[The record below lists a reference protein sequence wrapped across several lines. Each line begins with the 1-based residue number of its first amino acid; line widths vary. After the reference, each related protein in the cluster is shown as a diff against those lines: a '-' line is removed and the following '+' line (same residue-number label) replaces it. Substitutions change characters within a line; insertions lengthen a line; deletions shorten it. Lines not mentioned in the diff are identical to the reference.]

1 MAGEKGHALVTGA
14 GTGIGKQT
22 ALALAR
28 QGFDVAVHYRTHKAE
43 AEGVAKEITDLGRKA
58 FPVAG
63 DLTSKKD
70 IEQLAQTLGK
80 EFPSLEV
87 LVNNAGEYP
96 RRTIEDLDE
105 EEFMYTLITNLWA
118 PYVVTRELL
127 PQLRK
132 APWGRIIFVGSVL
145 ALNGSTHGA
154 DYAASKAA
162 IGGLAKSL
170 ARELAPQITVNV
182 VAPGSIDTAILA
194 ADTPEVRAQRERTIP
209 LGRLGQPEDVAGV
222 IAFLAS
228 PEASYLTGTTVHVN
242 GGLRMD

>member
-43 AEGVAKEITDLGRKA
+43 AEGVAKEISDLGRKA

-63 DLTSKKD
+63 DLTSKKE

-132 APWGRIIFVGSVL
+132 ASWGRIIFVGSVL